1 MTLSVLMST
10 YIKEKPHY
18 LDEALDSIWS
28 NQTRKPDQIVLVE
41 DGLLTKELY
50 AIIKKWKEFIGDKLT
65 IISNKQNKGLALA
78 LNDGIEVC
86 TGDFIARMDS
96 DDIAMPNRFEL
107 EERFLLEH
115 PNTDIIGGAL
125 QEFNDY
131 NSLDKIRQYPQ
142 TVQEIRNSIHK
153 ASPLGHPTVMFRKS
167 FFDAGHRYNNKYY
180 ICEDVTLW
188 FEALASGAVIN
199 NIPDIVLKFR
209 RNDSMM
215 KRRGKQKAWSEFLAY
230 THGIYMLDGIFTL
243 KYIYPLARLIFRL
256 MPTYFI
262 KHIYNSNFRNKIT
275 K

>member
-10 YIKEKPHY
+10 YIKEKPQY
-18 LDEALDSIWS
+18 LNEALNSIWS
-28 NQTRKPDQIVLVE
+28 VQTRMPDQIVLVE

-50 AIIKKWKEFIGDKLT
+50 SIIKKWKKIIGDKFM
-65 IISNKQNKGLALA
+65 IVSNKENKGLALA

-107 EERFLLEH
+107 EEKFLLEH
-115 PNTDIIGGAL
+115 PNTDIVGGAL
-125 QEFNDY
+125 QEFNDT
-131 NSLDKIRQYPQ
+131 NSLEKIRHYPQ
-142 TVQEIRNSIHK
+142 TIQEVRNSIHK
-153 ASPLGHPTVMFRKS
+153 ASPLGHPTVMFRRS

-188 FEALASGAVIN
+188 FEALVSGAVIN
-199 NIPDIVLKFR
+199 NIPDVVLKFR

-230 THGIYMLDGIFTL
+230 TNGIYMINGLFTY
-243 KYIYPLARLIFRL
+243 KYIYPFARMVFRL
-256 MPTYFI
+256 MPSRFI
-262 KHIYNSNFRNKIT
+262 KLIYNSSIRNKII

>member
-10 YIKEKPHY
+10 YIKEKPQY
-18 LDEALDSIWS
+18 LNEALNSIWS
-28 NQTRKPDQIVLVE
+28 VQTRMPDQIVLVE

-50 AIIKKWKEFIGDKLT
+50 SIIKKWKKIIGDKFM
-65 IISNKQNKGLALA
+65 IVSNKENKGLALA

-107 EERFLLEH
+107 EEKFLLEH
-115 PNTDIIGGAL
+115 PNTDIVGGAL
-125 QEFNDY
+125 LEFNDT
-131 NSLDKIRQYPQ
+131 NSLEKIRHYPQ
-142 TVQEIRNSIHK
+142 TIQEVRNSIHK
-153 ASPLGHPTVMFRKS
+153 ASPLGHPTVMFRRS

-188 FEALASGAVIN
+188 FEALVSGAVIN
-199 NIPDIVLKFR
+199 NIPDVVLKFR

-230 THGIYMLDGIFTL
+230 TNGIYMINGLFTY
-243 KYIYPLARLIFRL
+243 KYIYPFARMVFRL
-256 MPTYFI
+256 MPSRFI
-262 KHIYNSNFRNKIT
+262 KLIYNSSIRNKII